1 MILIGHRGL
10 PCLAPENSLEGFK
23 LAAEAGLNWVEF
35 DVQITQDNQLVLM
48 HDDSIDRTT
57 NGSGFVYTLT
67 LKQLQSYAL
76 KTSDNLKINININ
89 INIPTLSE
97 TLNLLHQL
105 KLQANIELKLP
116 ECLAEAELSIIRSRL
131 LDAFLGY
138 LNSLDSLDSAWPK
151 ASPWPLISSFDHAIL
166 ISIRKHHPLVPLG
179 FLVEEPNMA
188 LLALAK
194 EYAPASI
201 NANFS
206 FLTQDFVKLASQ
218 HNIRVLAYTVNQVD
232 QAKIL
237 RDWGVYG
244 LFTDIGDKLN
254 LNLA

>member
-1 MILIGHRGL
+1 
-10 PCLAPENSLEGFK
+10 
-23 LAAEAGLNWVEF
+23 
-35 DVQITQDNQLVLM
+35 
-48 HDDSIDRTT
+48 
-57 NGSGFVYTLT
+57 
-67 LKQLQSYAL
+67 
-76 KTSDNLKINININ
+76 
-89 INIPTLSE
+89 
-97 TLNLLHQL
+97 
-105 KLQANIELKLP
+105 
-116 ECLAEAELSIIRSRL
+116 
-131 LDAFLGY
+131 
-138 LNSLDSLDSAWPK
+138 
-151 ASPWPLISSFDHAIL
+151 
-166 ISIRKHHPLVPLG
+166 
-179 FLVEEPNMA
+179 MA

-218 HNIRVLAYTVNQVD
+218 RNIRVLAYTVNQVD